1 MSERRKREIPIA
13 EKIDRRVGER
23 REDKRIA
30 LEIWVEEQPD
40 DNSIYFLRA
49 TNLSQGGIFFDQ
61 TIPHPIGT
69 IITIKFNLPGN
80 RDAII
85 AKGEIVNIPGK
96 EKLGMGVNFTEIGEA
111 EMELVRQYIRTSD
124 YKD

>member
-1 MSERRKREIPIA
+1 MPA
-13 EKIDRRVGER
+13 
-23 REDKRIA
+23 
-30 LEIWVEEQPD
+30 
-40 DNSIYFLRA
+40 
-49 TNLSQGGIFFDQ
+49 
-61 TIPHPIGT
+61 
-69 IITIKFNLPGN
+69 N